1 MIWTKLLKLLL
12 VAGCVA
18 AQPASQG
25 DEAIKTTDY
34 AECAQEE
41 DRAVCY
47 LRLAYQSGYL
57 RGDVLARLESDPHLR
72 EAIGI
77 TGIPE
82 PEGIEPDTETRSEM
96 DKLIAEPSRIAAS
109 ARMAALERDAR
120 GLPPEEALR
129 PLLTANEGLQSRS
142 IYLGQITTQ
151 SAVELR
157 IEQYERILRLHTNP
171 NEQATDPVP
180 SAGLVRE
187 ALRAWENDLSRP
199 LETFTDFDQD
209 DSLRELASGFAL
221 TGDIEAAR
229 RVLRK
234 TRLDPLRI
242 DLEVALAVGDLDT
255 AWAITVSSIEALSEL
270 PRFVHLNSLPRL
282 AFHKGDTELLNTIK
296 EKLSEDEFADKIDQG
311 VLFDALK
318 YLGPK
323 TFDFVRKSLER
334 RRHESGFP
342 GLALAKLWAESGD
355 VEELDR
361 QIDILASRAQE
372 CDRSSGCPQLS
383 QLLGLLAIRGRV
395 DEVYA
400 LIGEDKAESLFNI
413 TPYPPFRD
421 EVDLGEGPPSSIEIL
436 IDHHRAKGAYFS
448 LEGDLRRCAFSRLD
462 DRRRRLALEP
472 TPDWDGAYAC
482 VLKLIEV
489 VEFPASIAAH
499 NDRYDRTIPA
509 LKERYSHG
517 RFVAA
522 STALSLARLFA
533 ESHEERSIHL
543 EREALRLLSNAPER
557 NVYGSF
563 VPLAIKRLEMDGR
576 L

>member
-18 AQPASQG
+18 AQAAPQG
-25 DEAIKTTDY
+25 NEAINTTDY
-34 AECAQEE
+34 AECAQED

-57 RGDVLARLESDPHLR
+57 RGDVLARLESESHLR

-77 TGIPE
+77 TGSPE
-82 PEGIEPDTETRSEM
+82 PEEIEPDTEIRSEM

-142 IYLGQITTQ
+142 IYLSQITTQ

-171 NEQATDPVP
+171 DEQAIDPVP
-180 SAGLVRE
+180 SVGLVRQ
-187 ALRAWENDLSRP
+187 ALRAWENDLSEP

-209 DSLRELASGFAL
+209 DSLRELASGLAL
-221 TGDIEAAR
+221 IGDTEAAK
-229 RVLRK
+229 RVFGK

-255 AWAITVSSIEALSEL
+255 AWSITVSSIEAPLES
-270 PRFVHLNSLPRL
+270 PRFLHLNSLPRL
-282 AFHKGDTELLNTIK
+282 AFQKGDTELLNAIR
-296 EKLSEDEFADKIDQG
+296 EKLTVGEFVDRVDQG
-311 VLFDALK
+311 VLFDSLK
-318 YLGPK
+318 YLGPGA
-323 TFDFVRKSLER
+323 FYPVRESLER

-342 GLALAKLWAESGD
+342 GFALAKLWAESGD

-361 QIDILASRAQE
+361 QIDSLASRAQE
-372 CDRSSGCPQLS
+372 CDRSFGCPQLS

-400 LIGEDKAESLFNI
+400 LIGEDKARSLFDI
-413 TPYPPFRD
+413 SPYPPFRA

-436 IDHHRAKGAYFS
+436 IDHHLAKGAYFS

-462 DRRRRLALEP
+462 ERRRRLALEP

-509 LKERYSHG
+509 LIQNFSHG
-517 RFVAA
+517 RFDAA
-522 STALSLARLFA
+522 STALSLATLFA
-533 ESHEERSIHL
+533 ESHEEWSIHL
-543 EREALRLLSNAPER
+543 ESEALKLLSNAPER
-557 NVYGSF
+557 SAYTIF
-563 VPLAIKRLEMDGR
+563 VPLAIKRLEIDGR